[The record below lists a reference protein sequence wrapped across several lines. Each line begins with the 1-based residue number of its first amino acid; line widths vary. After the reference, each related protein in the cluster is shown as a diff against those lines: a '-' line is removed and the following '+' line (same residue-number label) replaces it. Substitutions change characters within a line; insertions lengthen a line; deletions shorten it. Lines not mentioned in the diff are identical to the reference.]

1 MKFDPN
7 LMRAILLDT
16 EEIPAG
22 EAAHGFE
29 YEGRAQAEV
38 YRHAQI
44 LVDEGFIEG
53 QYINGNKGFPVEF
66 HITDLTY
73 RGHQFLENAR
83 NDTLW
88 KKALN
93 SIRDTGKTMSV
104 AVIEAVLVKLATS

>member
-1 MKFDPN
+1 MKFDPD

-29 YEGRAQAEV
+29 YEGRSQAEI

-44 LVDEGFIEG
+44 LVDEGFIAG
-53 QYINGNKGFPVEF
+53 QYVDGNNGIPLDF

-73 RGHQFLENAR
+73 RGHQFLANAR

-88 KKALN
+88 KKALT
-93 SIRDTGKTMSV
+93 SIRDAGKTISI
-104 AVIEAVLVKLATS
+104 AVIEAVLVKLATD